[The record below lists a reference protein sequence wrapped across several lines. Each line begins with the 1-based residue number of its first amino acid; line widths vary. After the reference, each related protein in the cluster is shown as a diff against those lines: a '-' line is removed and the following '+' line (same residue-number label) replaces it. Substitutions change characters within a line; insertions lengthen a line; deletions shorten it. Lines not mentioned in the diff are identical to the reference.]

1 MRVRFAPSP
10 TGFLHIGNARTA
22 IINYCISRKENA
34 PFVLR
39 IEDTDQDRSS
49 LESEE
54 SIYADLKWL
63 GLDWDEGPSAGGDKG
78 PYRQS
83 ERYDLYQNYAQNLI
97 NSGHAYKC
105 YCTKDELD
113 ELRAKDGSFS
123 YPGTCRDLTVEE
135 QNAKEAEGR
144 SHVIRFRV
152 PENEQIIIHDQI
164 KGDIEF
170 SSENI
175 GGDFIVIRTDGSPI
189 YNFIV
194 TIDDYL
200 MGITDVIRGEDHLS
214 NTPKQIVVASS
225 VGFREPVYAHLPL
238 VLGSDKSKLSKRHGM
253 TSVELY
259 RSGGYLPEALFIYI
273 AMLGWATES
282 GEEILSQEEIIKEIS
297 IEKMAKSSAVFDFQK
312 LKWVNSHYIRQYSLD
327 VITNLFMPY
336 IEEAGYKSDTI
347 DRSNLKGIIDL
358 IRGNCEVLPDIK
370 NLIPIFLD
378 DICIPDEDA
387 DKMLKEDYS
396 ADVIK
401 TAHEVIQKNPSMDD
415 LLSEIKNSANQK
427 GKKLFMPLRAMIT
440 GRLKGPELDKAL
452 PLIGYENIK
461 KRIQHCYKTY
471 C

>member
-10 TGFLHIGNARTA
+10 TGFLHLGNARTA
-22 IINYCISRKENA
+22 VINFCISRKENA

-39 IEDTDQDRSS
+39 IEDTDQERSS

-54 SIYADLKWL
+54 SIYKDLKWL

-83 ERYDLYQNYAQNLI
+83 ERYDLYQKYAQNLI

-105 YCTKDELD
+105 YCTKEELD
-113 ELRAKDGSFS
+113 DLRAKDGSFT
-123 YPGTCRDLTVEE
+123 YPGTCRDLTFEE
-135 QNAKEAEGR
+135 QNARESEGR
-144 SHVIRFRV
+144 THVIRFRV
-152 PENEQIIIHDQI
+152 PENENIIIKDSI

-170 SSENI
+170 GSDNI

-200 MGITDVIRGEDHLS
+200 MGITHVIRGEDHLS
-214 NTPKQIVVASS
+214 NTPKQTLVA
-225 VGFREPVYAHLPL
+225 RALNLPEPIYAHLPL
-238 VLGSDKSKLSKRHGM
+238 ILGADRSKLSKRHGM

-259 RSGGYLPEALFIYI
+259 RSGGYLPEALFNYI

-282 GEEILSQEEIIKEIS
+282 GDEILSQEEIINNIS
-297 IEKMAKSSAVFDFQK
+297 IDKMAKSSAVFDFQK
-312 LKWVNSHYIRQYSLD
+312 LKWVNSQYIRQYPLD
-327 VITNLFMPY
+327 TITDLFLPH
-336 IEEAGYKSDTI
+336 IIEAGYDNL
-347 DRSNLKGIIDL
+347 DRNNLEGIIDL

-370 NLIPIFLD
+370 NLVPIFLD
-378 DICIPDEDA
+378 DLCIPDEDA

-401 TAHEVIQKNPSMDD
+401 TAYEVLEKNPPMEE
-415 LLSEIKNSANQK
+415 LLGEIKSSANQK

-440 GRLKGPELDKAL
+440 GRLKGPDLDKAL

-461 KRIQHCYKTY
+461 KRIQYCYKTY